1 MNPDNL
7 AADVGQRA
15 IPFEPGV
22 AHPARVYNVWLGG
35 KDHFAPD
42 RDAAQKVAGCRP
54 QVVAGAR
61 ANRQFLGRVVRYLAG
76 TRGVGQFLDIG
87 TGLPAPDNTH
97 ELAQALNPAA
107 RVVYADNDP
116 VVLAHA
122 RALLTSRPGGTC
134 DYLDADLHDPA
145 GILAGAARTLDLGRP
160 AAVLLLAVLHFLPD
174 ADDPAGILAA
184 LAAGLAPGSFV
195 AVSHVT
201 SDFAPAAVASGVAAY
216 NEAVPGGITV
226 RSHAQVSALLA
237 GLSLVPPG
245 VVPVSEWRPEPG
257 TVRQPADLYAA
268 VAATRPGSHQSRLRP
283 APGHASSP
291 ITEPSGPAPALAGG
305 PPRLPPADPGPAG
318 DAGPDPDPEERL
330 QRMLVLTGLLSAA
343 GLTASLNVT
352 RDIPD
357 VTAWLPQPGG
367 RDITVIA
374 DDDGY
379 IELRFWASPGATA
392 SEITTTLTRAIA
404 VIAAKPG
411 G

>member
-7 AADVGQRA
+7 AADVSRRA
-15 IPFEPGV
+15 APFEPAV

-42 RDAAQKVAGCRP
+42 REAAQKVAGCRP

-76 TRGVGQFLDIG
+76 TRGVSQFLDIG

-97 ELAQALNPAA
+97 EVAQALNPAA

-122 RALLTSRPGGTC
+122 RALLTSSPGGAC

-216 NEAVPGGITV
+216 NEAVPGGIIP
-226 RSHAQVSALLA
+226 RSHAQVSALLG

-268 VAATRPGSHQSRLRP
+268 LAATRPGPHQSRLRA
-283 APGHASSP
+283 APGQACGP
-291 ITEPSGPAPALAGG
+291 ITEPSGPAPTLAGD
-305 PPRLPPADPGPAG
+305 PPRLPPTGPGPPA
-318 DAGPDPDPEERL
+318 DAGPDPDPEESL

-357 VTAWLPQPGG
+357 VTARLPQPGG
-367 RDITVIA
+367 RDITVIV

-379 IELRFWASPGATA
+379 IELRFWARPGTGP
-392 SEITTTLTRAIA
+392 SHITSTLTRAIR
-404 VIAAKPG
+404 VITA
-411 G
+411 

>member
-1 MNPDNL
+1 M
-7 AADVGQRA
+7 
-15 IPFEPGV
+15 

-216 NEAVPGGITV
+216 NEAVPGGITRPLARPGQRPARRPVPGAARRGAGQRVAPGARHGPPARRPV
-226 RSHAQVSALLA
+226 RRR
-237 GLSLVPPG
+237 GRDPPRLSPVPAPARPG
-245 VVPVSEWRPEPG
+245 PCFQPNNG
-257 TVRQPADLYAA
+257 TVRPSP
-268 VAATRPGSHQSRLRP
+268 RPGRRP
-283 APGHASSP
+283 APA
-291 ITEPSGPAPALAGG
+291 AAGG
-305 PPRLPPADPGPAG
+305 SGARRGRRPGP
-318 DAGPDPDPEERL
+318 
-330 QRMLVLTGLLSAA
+330 
-343 GLTASLNVT
+343 
-352 RDIPD
+352 
-357 VTAWLPQPGG
+357 
-367 RDITVIA
+367 
-374 DDDGY
+374 
-379 IELRFWASPGATA
+379 
-392 SEITTTLTRAIA
+392 
-404 VIAAKPG
+404 
-411 G
+411 

>member
-1 MNPDNL
+1 MTNVAL
-7 AADVGQRA
+7 TSAVAG
-15 IPFEPGV
+15 FEPAV

-42 RDAAQKVAGCRP
+42 REAAQKVAGCRP

-61 ANRQFLGRVVRYLAG
+61 ANRRFLGRVVRYLAG
-76 TRGVGQFLDIG
+76 TRGISQFLDIG

-145 GILAGAARTLDLGRP
+145 AILAGAARTLDLGRP

-201 SDFAPAAVASGVAAY
+201 SDLAPGAVASGVAAY
-216 NEAVPGGITV
+216 NEVVPGGITA
-226 RSHAQVSALLA
+226 RSHAQVTALLG

-245 VVPVSEWRPEPG
+245 VVPVSEWRPGPG

-268 VAATRPGSHQSRLRP
+268 LAATRPGSHQSRLRP
-283 APGHASSP
+283 APGHACGP
-291 ITEPSGPAPALAGG
+291 ITEPSGPPPTLAGG
-305 PPRLPPADPGPAG
+305 PPGLPPAGPGPAP
-318 DAGPDPDPEERL
+318 DAGPDPGPEESL
-330 QRMLVLTGLLSAA
+330 QRMLVLTGLMSAA
-343 GLTASLNVT
+343 GLTASLSIT

-357 VTAWLPQPGG
+357 VTARLPQPGG
-367 RDITVIA
+367 RDITVIV

-379 IELRFWASPGATA
+379 IELRFWARPGATA
-392 SEITTTLTRAIA
+392 GEITTTLTRAIT
-404 VIAAKPG
+404 VIAAKPSG
-411 G
+411 

>member
-1 MNPDNL
+1 MTTRDTDP
-7 AADVGQRA
+7 AVPG
-15 IPFEPGV
+15 FEPAV
-22 AHPARVYNVWLGG
+22 AHPARVYNAWLGG

-42 RDAAQKVAGCRP
+42 REAAQKVAGCRP

-76 TRGVGQFLDIG
+76 TRGVSQFLDIG
-87 TGLPAPDNTH
+87 TGLPAPGNTH
-97 ELAQALNPAA
+97 EQAQALNPAA

-122 RALLTSRPGGTC
+122 RALLASGAGGTC
-134 DYLDADLHDPA
+134 DYLHADLRDPG

-174 ADDPAGILAA
+174 ADDPAGIVAA

-216 NEAVPGGITV
+216 NESVPGGITA
-226 RSHAQVSALLA
+226 RSHAQVTALLG

-257 TVRQPADLYAA
+257 TARQAADLYAA
-268 VAATRPGSHQSRLRP
+268 LAAVRPGSHRPRLLP
-283 APGHASSP
+283 APAHDSGS
-291 ITEPSGPAPALAGG
+291 ITEPSGPAPTLAGG
-305 PPRLPPADPGPAG
+305 PPRLPPAGPGPAA
-318 DAGPDPDPEERL
+318 DTGPDPDPEESL

-357 VTAWLPQPGG
+357 VTARLAQPGG
-367 RDITVIA
+367 RDITVII

-379 IELRFWASPGATA
+379 IELRFWAGPGATP
-392 SEITTTLTRAIA
+392 SELTTVLTRAIT

-411 G
+411 P